1 MAWNKS
7 GIIRW
12 VVVVLSWYVSHVSTC
27 TNISIAWNKSGQ
39 ASVVTPLFALLAM
52 ANRITRRA
60 AGR

>member
-12 VVVVLSWYVSHVSTC
+12 VVVVLSWYVNHIGTC
-27 TNISIAWNKSGQ
+27 TNISIAWKKSGQ
-39 ASVVTPLFALLAM
+39 ASVVTPLSALLAM

-60 AGR
+60 VGR